1 MSFIIRA
8 IDVGYGNTKYVTN
21 VDGDKIDCGHFPSQT
36 FYSASEP
43 VQNGLG
49 GARKTI
55 AVPINGNYYEVGP
68 DVELAAHWL
77 RSRQRHDGYTETEEY
92 RAFMAGALHFM
103 KAEVVDLLVLGLPV
117 AHYMTKRQQLAKSM
131 TGTFELGKKRQVE
144 VKRVVVVAQPQG
156 ALMHYASSTG
166 RLAEVMQAKS
176 LIIDVGSRTFDWL
189 VTRGTQVVPRMSH
202 SVNRGVSDVLRAIA
216 DAISAEIGEEYND
229 LEGIDL
235 ALRTGKSPKIFQKP
249 YDIKKFDK
257 TVQIIADQAMNY
269 MCERLENSYAFEHI
283 VLVGGGAFLF
293 RKAIKRRFSKLT
305 IQEVKDPLYANVR
318 GFQIFGEKYAQE
330 RLVGTEQAKTTAAL
344 ENTEAAAVPK

>member
-21 VDGDKIDCGHFPSQT
+21 VDGDKIDCSHFPSQT

-92 RAFMAGALHFM
+92 RALMAGALHFM

-131 TGTFELGKKRQVE
+131 TGIFELGKKRQVE
-144 VKRVVVVAQPQG
+144 VKRVVVVAQQQRRSTRGIRRGTDLGAPSCPKDESGSGADFFPRLMVRAMLLAG
-156 ALMHYASSTG
+156 ALTS
-166 RLAEVMQAKS
+166 
-176 LIIDVGSRTFDWL
+176 
-189 VTRGTQVVPRMSH
+189 
-202 SVNRGVSDVLRAIA
+202 
-216 DAISAEIGEEYND
+216 
-229 LEGIDL
+229 
-235 ALRTGKSPKIFQKP
+235 
-249 YDIKKFDK
+249 
-257 TVQIIADQAMNY
+257 
-269 MCERLENSYAFEHI
+269 
-283 VLVGGGAFLF
+283 
-293 RKAIKRRFSKLT
+293 
-305 IQEVKDPLYANVR
+305 
-318 GFQIFGEKYAQE
+318 
-330 RLVGTEQAKTTAAL
+330 
-344 ENTEAAAVPK
+344 